1 MKKTLKGFKK
11 TRHFLERQ
19 KQRNVSDATIID
31 AITHGSH
38 VQLDYDH
45 RFVLGSLNV
54 TVDLENLTLITVHPG
69 DPGSKTRKVLSHAKA
84 NEIRLIIEESRAL
97 EAKKKELEE
106 DEFLSYVKENAV
118 KKI

>member
-1 MKKTLKGFKK
+1 M
-11 TRHFLERQ
+11 ERQ
-19 KQRNVSDATIID
+19 KQRNVSDSEIIQ

-45 RFVLGSLNV
+45 RFVLGRLNV

-69 DPGSKTRKVLSHAKA
+69 DSGSKSTKVLNPAEAKQ
-84 NEIRLIIEESRAL
+84 IKLIIEKVEAL
-97 EAKKKELEE
+97 EAEKKKAQA
-106 DEFLSYVKENAV
+106 DEFLAYVKENAV